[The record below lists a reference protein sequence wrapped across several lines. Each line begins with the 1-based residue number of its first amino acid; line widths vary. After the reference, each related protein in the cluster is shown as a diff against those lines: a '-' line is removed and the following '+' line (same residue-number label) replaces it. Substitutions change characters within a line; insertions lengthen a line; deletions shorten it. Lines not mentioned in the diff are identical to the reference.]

1 MVSQPITWTSVAD
14 VQAYYLY
21 VGTTAGAKNLIDTG
35 GLQTTSYQAA
45 GLPSGQTLYARAWAE
60 VGGIWR
66 YTDSTFTAASSAA
79 LVASLAYAVNGSAK
93 GKVTQPITWTSV
105 ADAQAY
111 DLYVGTTVG
120 AKNLVDTGGLQTTS
134 YQASNLPNGQ
144 TLYARVWAEV
154 AGIWRYT
161 DSTFTAASLVATLV
175 FPANG

>member
-21 VGTTAGAKNLIDTG
+21 VGTTAGAKNVVDTG

-45 GLPSGQTLYARAWAE
+45 GLPSGQTLYARVWAE

-66 YTDSTFTAASSAA
+66 YTDSTFTAASPAATLVSPAFASASGRKA
-79 LVASLAYAVNGSAK
+79 NLS
-93 GKVTQPITWTSV
+93 QPITWTSV
-105 ADAQAY
+105 ANVQAY
-111 DLYVGTTVG
+111 YLYVGTTVG

-175 FPANG
+175 FP